1 MQTNETRWIKTF
13 KHANTSN
20 LGIQYQGTPNQS
32 DTTVKTIVCTS
43 KIPDPPSI
51 LAPRRLTR
59 LSRLGKGT
67 YGIVYTGRQDIKI
80 ETVKNPST
88 GNPSNINST
97 YRPSGPDPRQT
108 NTSSSLP
115 ELAIKRNI
123 VEQETTYIGSV
134 KELDLLSRMRG
145 HPFIVDLLAI
155 SFENPFNCP
164 LSPLRERTRREDN
177 LFFVFEK
184 GAYDG
189 NTLIYGGRAAF
200 GYIKLAMVQSLTAME
215 YMHGKGVIHR
225 DIKPSNMLW
234 FRDGHNRLLKLCD
247 FGLSKIMTQQ
257 EPTSPKV
264 VTSWYRAPEIMFRW
278 NDYTDKSDIWSMG
291 CVFFELL
298 SKRAY
303 LKDGPEDDR
312 LLFNYMLERY
322 HEPLDDFTLS
332 RINKTKMHRVRSARE
347 YRPISL
353 QKQIGLN
360 TKDVEG
366 FNGSGQHGNYG
377 QFLDL
382 LTNMMKLDPDRRI
395 NATDALN
402 HQFFNGYRD
411 YIQKIRSKY
420 PPNRT
425 SPDVVRIMSGSE
437 IKWAISII
445 YTIYKGQKSLVWYK
459 PRIIFQ
465 SLDMFHRYIQYLEE
479 NGLVNNDVDLE
490 ATVPDNQKGRY
501 HTKFETELRMMVCIY
516 LSIKYFTTMHSPCSY
531 HNLVTAMYK
540 TPLALKEAEEFEMVL
555 ITTIL
560 KNRIYR
566 STLYEA
572 SDDFG
577 VKLEF
582 NIIGHLLVYF
592 GNLTPSNKYTYHD
605 LFAEFMPDVGN
616 KKPVFLNIDTT
627 LNVTMNGNIST
638 PEMSD
643 IDNRRRD
650 HTSRP
655 KDNNVYKPPLEPSMK
670 SKNPNLPLTNEP
682 EHRNKVDATSDFVNG
697 VTVVEQINSDLS
709 KDPVSTAAN
718 IPDKIIP
725 IPTYAKYG
733 GSGITTTRV
742 NTSRIGIMT
751 GNISSSSGMSE
762 VTPMVGRKIIEN
774 TSRVNFKTSNHPPR
788 SKEETSSES
797 DLSGHSDNIKHKSLQ
812 HNTVKSKDV
821 GVATENEPK
830 SPPNKLASTS
840 STEGLDQ
847 ISEEEANDTTDS
859 KSDGSLVKE
868 SALLSQE
875 QISEPINISNV
886 EPAEITETKTYFYS
900 NGMRYLKTT
909 MTPPKLIIVDD
920 DITYVNN

>member
-1 MQTNETRWIKTF
+1 MQENGTRWIKTF
-13 KHANTSN
+13 KHSNKSN
-20 LGIQYQGTPNQS
+20 LGIGYQGTPNQNN
-32 DTTVKTIVCTS
+32 TTVKTIVCTS

-51 LAPRRLTR
+51 LAAKRLTR

-97 YRPSGPDPRQT
+97 YLPSRPDPHQT
-108 NTSSSLP
+108 NNSSSLP

-123 VEQETTYIGSV
+123 IEQETTYIGSV

-155 SFENPFNCP
+155 TFENPFNCQ

-189 NTLIYGGRAAF
+189 NTLIYGGRAGF

-215 YMHGKGVIHR
+215 YMHSKGVIHR

-234 FRDGHNRLLKLCD
+234 FREGHNRLLKLCD

-322 HEPLDDFTLS
+322 HEPLDDFALTK
-332 RINKTKMHRVRSARE
+332 INKTKMHRVRSARE

-353 QKQIGLN
+353 QQQIDLN
-360 TKDVEG
+360 MKDIRE

-382 LTNMMKLDPDRRI
+382 LSNMMKLDPDRRL

-402 HQFFNGYRD
+402 HQFFDGYRD

-425 SPDVVRIMSGSE
+425 TPDVVRIMSGSE
-437 IKWAISII
+437 IKWAIAII

-479 NGLVNNDVDLE
+479 NGLVNNDVDLD
-490 ATVPDNQKGRY
+490 ATVPDNQRGRY
-501 HTKFETELRMMVCIY
+501 HTKFETELRVMVCIY
-516 LSIKYFTTMHSPCSY
+516 LSIKYFTTMHPPCSY

-577 VKLEF
+577 VKLEL

-592 GNLTPSNKYTYHD
+592 GNLTPSNQYTYHD
-605 LFAEFMPDVGN
+605 LFAEFMPDVSN
-616 KKPVFLNIDTT
+616 KKPVFSNIDPT
-627 LNVTMNGNIST
+627 LNGTMNINIST
-638 PEMSD
+638 SEISD
-643 IDNRRRD
+643 IDNCRHDR
-650 HTSRP
+650 TTKS
-655 KDNNVYKPPLEPSMK
+655 NNNKFYKPSLEPPTK
-670 SKNPNLPLTNEP
+670 SKNPNLTPTNEF
-682 EHRNKVDATSDFVNG
+682 EHQNKLDTQSDF

-718 IPDKIIP
+718 IPDRIIP

-733 GSGITTTRV
+733 CSGINTTRV

-762 VTPMVGRKIIEN
+762 VTPIVGRKIIEN
-774 TSRVNFKTSNHPPR
+774 SFRSNLKTSNHRHR

-797 DLSGHSDNIKHKSLQ
+797 DLSGHSGNIKHESLQ
-812 HNTVKSKDV
+812 HNTVRLHQSKDV
-821 GVATENEPK
+821 SVAIENE
-830 SPPNKLASTS
+830 SNSTPNKLPSTS

-847 ISEEEANDTTDS
+847 ISEESANDTTDS
-859 KSDGSLVKE
+859 KSDESLVKE
-868 SALLSQE
+868 SAVLSQE
-875 QISEPINISNV
+875 QISEPIRVSKV
-886 EPAEITETKTYFYS
+886 GPPEITKTKTYFYS
-900 NGMRYLKTT
+900 NGMKYLKKTT
-909 MTPPKLIIVDD
+909 TQPKLIIVDD